1 MNDTATILIVED
13 DADLNEA
20 YQLILT
26 SAGYTVLS
34 AYNGREALDILKEKE
49 IEPAIIFLDL
59 RMPVMDGIEF
69 LETYDAPL
77 HPLTTVIVFSN
88 YDAQKE
94 VDEAYALGAERYILK
109 ARASPKELLRIVE
122 DVVAAK

>member
-26 SAGYTVLS
+26 SAGYSVLS
-34 AYNGREALDILKEKE
+34 AYNGREALDILDEKE

-59 RMPVMDGIEF
+59 RMPVMNGIEF
-69 LETYDAPL
+69 LEAYDAPL

-122 DVVAAK
+122 DVVATK

>member
-1 MNDTATILIVED
+1 MNNTATILIVED

-34 AYNGREALDILKEKE
+34 AYNGREALDTLKEE
-49 IEPAIIFLDL
+49 EVEPAIIFLDL
-59 RMPVMDGIEF
+59 RMPVMDGIGF
-69 LETYDAPL
+69 LQEYNAPI

-122 DVVAAK
+122 DVVATK